1 MNAGTRPFSE
11 PEASALRDYV
21 LEIQP
26 KAAAFWHSR
35 ANNVYGSEC
44 GNGVSEETLSLMN
57 TYATAANYGAI
68 PIFDSYTVR
77 GAAEDWLAS
86 LNIPTIS
93 VELETR
99 TESEYERNLDGV
111 KAMLELYTN

>member
-1 MNAGTRPFSE
+1 
-11 PEASALRDYV
+11 
-21 LEIQP
+21 
-26 KAAAFWHSR
+26 
-35 ANNVYGSEC
+35 
-44 GNGVSEETLSLMN
+44 MN

-99 TESEYERNLDGV
+99 TESEYERN
-111 KAMLELYTN
+111 